1 MNKDDEQYNF
11 TIVIIG
17 EKGVGKT
24 SILYKYVK
32 KDKFIQTTI
41 SNQFEF
47 KNTTLDGKKVKITFI
62 DTSGQEQFLTITKS
76 VFHQANGFIIVFDL
90 NNEIS
95 FDNILYW
102 FYQIKNTVDIK
113 DTEILMIGNKNDL
126 ERKVSLERIHNFEKM
141 NKLEVDYIFHETS
154 AKTGDGIEESLQIL
168 IEKLIKHYEINKKN
182 NKIKPK
188 NIKIDKNSNH
198 NIKENKKENKSS
210 CC

>member
-24 SILYKYVK
+24 SILYKYINK
-32 KDKFIQTTI
+32 NKLIQTTL

-47 KNTTLDGKKVKITFI
+47 KNTTLDGKKVKITLI
-62 DTSGQEQFLTITKS
+62 DTSGQEQFLSITKS
-76 VFHQANGFIIVFDL
+76 VFHQADGFIIVFDL

-141 NKLEVDYIFHETS
+141 NNLGIDYIFHETS
-154 AKTGDGIEESLQIL
+154 ALTGNGIEESLQIL
-168 IEKLIKHYEINKKN
+168 IEKLIKHYENNKKN

-188 NIKIDKNSNH
+188 NIKINKNVNFQAK
-198 NIKENKKENKSS
+198 NNEENN
-210 CC
+210 CCYC

>member
-32 KDKFIQTTI
+32 KDKFIQATI

-154 AKTGDGIEESLQIL
+154 AKTGDGIEESIQIL
-168 IEKLIKHYEINKKN
+168 IEKLIKHYKNNKKN

-188 NIKIDKNSNH
+188 NIKLGQNVNNSEEKN
-198 NIKENKKENKSS
+198 EGG
-210 CC
+210 CWC